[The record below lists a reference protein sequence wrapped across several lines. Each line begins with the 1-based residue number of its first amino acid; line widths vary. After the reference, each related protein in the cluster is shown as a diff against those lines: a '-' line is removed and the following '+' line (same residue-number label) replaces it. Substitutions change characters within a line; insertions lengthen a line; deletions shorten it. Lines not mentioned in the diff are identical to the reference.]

1 LQYGSIDQPLAK
13 LSRAAEHYRL
23 ILNQYYGGFTR
34 MRVPIKVEQH
44 GPLEY
49 RLRVGAIE
57 PLAPELPLI
66 FGDAYYDLRAALD
79 YLIYQLHV
87 RRFRGTVG
95 PDAARDSAFPILSSR
110 RVYTSGARRGTLI
123 PTSEWKEIKRL
134 GQPIRRAIEWL
145 QPYHG
150 RNDRNRELRPALADI
165 RDLNNIDKHRE
176 LHLGQKYVMGV
187 PSPSFPAQLG
197 FRQNPAFGVVLESGA
212 YVDTWTFSCPPPAG
226 QIRQSGI
233 VQAGMA
239 IEPTRGDRIEALAH
253 LGGSILA
260 VQMVIDRFR
269 RLFPAPSPSLDLSW
283 VRRFD
288 PVLLWTGL
296 LLAVFGGI
304 PSGCHTGG

>member
-1 LQYGSIDQPLAK
+1 VQHGSIDQPLAK
-13 LSRAAEHYRL
+13 LRRAAEHYRL

-34 MRVPIKVEQH
+34 MRVPVQVEQL

-49 RLRVGAIE
+49 QLRVGDID

-87 RRFRGTVG
+87 RRFHGNVG
-95 PDAARDSAFPILSSR
+95 PDAARDSAFPVLSSR
-110 RVYTSGARRGTLI
+110 RVYPSGPRSGTPI
-123 PTSEWKEIKRL
+123 STREWKEIKRL

-145 QPYHG
+145 QPYNT
-150 RNDRNRELRPALADI
+150 RNDRYGELRSALADI

-176 LHLGQKYVMGV
+176 LHLGQKYVMAV
-187 PSPSFPAQLG
+187 PVPAFPVQLG
-197 FRQNPAFGVVLESGA
+197 FRQDPAFGVVLESGA
-212 YVDTWTFSCPPPAG
+212 YVDTWAFNSLPPVE
-226 QIRQSGI
+226 QVRESRI
-233 VQAGMA
+233 VQVGMA

-269 RLFPAPSPSLDLSW
+269 HLFPAPSQPLDLSW
-283 VRRFD
+283 VRRID
-288 PVLLWTGL
+288 PV
-296 LLAVFGGI
+296 V
-304 PSGCHTGG
+304 